1 MQKKLRLFMFFV
13 RALINYCVGVCTLDC
28 GGGWVIGEGRTKG
41 AGTEGG

>member
-28 GGGWVIGEGRTKG
+28 GVGGEGRTKG
-41 AGTEGG
+41 AGTE